1 MRSTSWSTIQAKI
14 DVVGTMAAI
23 ILERE
28 KISAHCSR
36 HGSMRPDEAGGDEAG
51 STYGA
56 AGEDG

>member
-1 MRSTSWSTIQAKI
+1 
-14 DVVGTMAAI
+14 MAAI